1 MQITQARLREIVLEE
16 LDRLREQDDDAPEA
30 GDSAEVQVVDVE
42 PGEEPTEA
50 GGVLEDSLKAYAA
63 SLRALQLWMHSAHNL
78 IKGTGFVGD
87 HIELF
92 GNFYPKFQE
101 DYDTTIEKAIS
112 LTGDEMVGCPIHIT
126 ERALEIIRNYPSPAN
141 ASPKDVLEAAL
152 KMIQDHYDLLTDT
165 YGKLEDAG
173 QLPLGLDDFLAASA
187 DEYDKFVYL
196 LQQRIKG
203 AVES

>member
-42 PGEEPTEA
+42 PGEEPAEA
-50 GGVLEDSLKAYAA
+50 GGILEDSLKAYAA
-63 SLRALQLWMHSAHNL
+63 SLRALQLWTHSAHNL
-78 IKGTGFVGD
+78 TKGTGFVGD

-92 GNFYPKFQE
+92 GNFYPKFQD
-101 DYDTTIEKAIS
+101 DYDTTIEKTIS
-112 LTGDEMVGCPIHIT
+112 LTGDEMVGCPIHVT
-126 ERALEIIRNYPSPAN
+126 ERALEIIRKYPSPAG
-141 ASPKDVLEAAL
+141 AGEKEILEAGL

-187 DEYDKFVYL
+187 DDYDKFVYL
-196 LQQRIKG
+196 LQQRLKG
-203 AVES
+203 AAE